1 MKNYTARIASI
12 ATLALALLPAV
23 ALSTAHAANAPT
35 ANAQVPYAAQSV
47 QVSDLNLAS
56 ASGKAVLAQRADAAA
71 RHFCR
76 DEKSLDVKA
85 ACQAAVRTEVTEKAS
100 SNVQFASRI

>member
-1 MKNYTARIASI
+1 MTNYTARIASV

-23 ALSTAHAANAPT
+23 ALSTAHA

-56 ASGKAVLAQRADAAA
+56 ASGKAMLSERADAAA

-76 DEKSLDVKA
+76 DERSLKAQA
-85 ACQAAVRTEVTEKAS
+85 ACQAGVRAEVSEKAT

>member
-1 MKNYTARIASI
+1 MITTARIASV

-23 ALSTAHAANAPT
+23 ALSTAHA

-56 ASGKAVLAQRADAAA
+56 ASGKAALSQRADAAA

-76 DEKSLDVKA
+76 DERRLEARAS
-85 ACQAAVRTEVTEKAS
+85 CQAGVRAEVTEKAS
-100 SNVQFASRI
+100 TTTQYASRI

>member
-1 MKNYTARIASI
+1 MTTYTARIASV

-23 ALSTAHAANAPT
+23 ALSTAHAANAPST
-35 ANAQVPYAAQSV
+35 NAQVPYVAQTV

-56 ASGKAVLAQRADAAA
+56 ASGKAMLSERADTAA

-76 DEKSLDVKA
+76 DERVLKARA
-85 ACQAAVRTEVTEKAS
+85 ACQAGVRAEVSEKAT

>member
-1 MKNYTARIASI
+1 MKNYTARIASV
-12 ATLALALLPAV
+12 ATLALALLPVA
-23 ALSTAHAANAPT
+23 ALSTAHA

-56 ASGKAVLAQRADAAA
+56 ASGKAVLAQRADTAA

-76 DEKSLDVKA
+76 DERSLDAKA
-85 ACQAAVRTEVTEKAS
+85 ACQAGDRAEVGEKAT
-100 SNVQFASRI
+100 SNTQFASRI

>member
-1 MKNYTARIASI
+1 MKNYTARIASV
-12 ATLALALLPAV
+12 ATLALALLPVA
-23 ALSTAHAANAPT
+23 ALSTAHA

-56 ASGKAVLAQRADAAA
+56 ASGKAMLAQRADAAA

-76 DEKSLDVKA
+76 DERRLDVKA
-85 ACQAAVRTEVTEKAS
+85 ACQAAVRSEVTEKAS
-100 SNVQFASRI
+100 SNMQYASRI

>member
-23 ALSTAHAANAPT
+23 ALSTAHAANA
-35 ANAQVPYAAQSV
+35 QIPYAAQSV

-56 ASGKAVLAQRADAAA
+56 ASGKATLAERTDKAA

-76 DEKSLDVKA
+76 DERRLGAKA
-85 ACQAAVRTEVTEKAS
+85 ACQAGVREEVSEKATA
-100 SNVQFASRI
+100 NVQFASRI

>member
-1 MKNYTARIASI
+1 MTNYTARIASV
-12 ATLALALLPAV
+12 ATLALALLPVA
-23 ALSTAHAANAPT
+23 ALSTAHAG
-35 ANAQVPYAAQSV
+35 NAQVPYAAQSV

-56 ASGKAVLAQRADAAA
+56 ASGKAVLAQRADTAA

-85 ACQAAVRTEVTEKAS
+85 ACRSEVTEKAS
-100 SNVQFASRI
+100 SNMQFASRI

>member
-1 MKNYTARIASI
+1 MKNYTARIASV

-23 ALSTAHAANAPT
+23 ALSTAHAANSA
-35 ANAQVPYAAQSV
+35 VPYVAQSV

-56 ASGKAVLAQRADAAA
+56 ASGKAMLAQRTDAAA

-76 DEKSLDVKA
+76 DERNLKAKS
-85 ACQAAVRTEVTEKAS
+85 ACQAGVRAEVSEKAT

>member
-1 MKNYTARIASI
+1 MKSFTSTVSSFAGF
-12 ATLALALLPAV
+12 ATLALAVLPV
-23 ALSTAHAANAPT
+23 AALATAGHAANAS
-35 ANAQVPYAAQSV
+35 VPYVAQSV

-56 ASGKAVLAQRADAAA
+56 ASGQAALAQRADTAA

-85 ACQAAVRTEVTEKAS
+85 ACQAGVRAEIHDKAAGA
-100 SNVQFASRI
+100 VQFASRI

>member
-1 MKNYTARIASI
+1 MKNYTARIASV

-23 ALSTAHAANAPT
+23 ALSTAHA

-56 ASGKAVLAQRADAAA
+56 ASGKQALAQRADTAA

-76 DEKSLDVKA
+76 DERRLEARAS
-85 ACQAAVRTEVTEKAS
+85 CQAGVRAEVSEKAT

>member
-1 MKNYTARIASI
+1 MKNYTARIASV
-12 ATLALALLPAV
+12 ATLALALLPVA
-23 ALSTAHAANAPT
+23 ALSTAHA

-56 ASGKAVLAQRADAAA
+56 AAGKAALAQRADAAA

-76 DEKSLDVKA
+76 DERRLEVQA
-85 ACQAAVRTEVTEKAS
+85 ACQAGVRAEITEKATT
-100 SNVQFASRI
+100 NTQFASRI

>member
-1 MKNYTARIASI
+1 MKNYTARIASV
-12 ATLALALLPAV
+12 ATLALALLPAA

-35 ANAQVPYAAQSV
+35 TNAQVPYVAQSV

-56 ASGKAVLAQRADAAA
+56 ASGKAMLAQRADTAA

-76 DEKSLDVKA
+76 DERNLKAQA
-85 ACQAAVRTEVTEKAS
+85 ACQAGVRAEVSEKAA
-100 SNVQFASRI
+100 SNIQFASRI

>member
-1 MKNYTARIASI
+1 MKNYTARIASV
-12 ATLALALLPAV
+12 ATLALALVPAV
-23 ALSTAHAANAPT
+23 ALSTAHA

-56 ASGKAVLAQRADAAA
+56 ASGKAMLARRADAAA

-76 DEKSLDVKA
+76 DERLLDVKA
-85 ACQAAVRTEVTEKAS
+85 ACQAAVRSEITEKAS
-100 SNVQFASRI
+100 SNTQFASRI

>member
-1 MKNYTARIASI
+1 MKNYTARIASV

-23 ALSTAHAANAPT
+23 ALSTAHAANA
-35 ANAQVPYAAQSV
+35 QVPYAAQSV
-47 QVSDLNLAS
+47 QVSDLNRAS
-56 ASGKAVLAQRADAAA
+56 ASGKAALSQRADKAA

-76 DEKSLDVKA
+76 DERRLEARAS
-85 ACQAAVRTEVTEKAS
+85 CQAGVRAEVSEKAT